1 MNEQIL
7 QIDGCALHVRRAGE
21 GEATLYL
28 HGAHGAG
35 KWGTLYESL
44 SKHAALH
51 VPDHPGFGRSQPR
64 GPVDEVS
71 DLAYFYLDY
80 IESQGLRNVHVI
92 GECIGG
98 WTALEMAVRSPA
110 SIARLTLVNSA
121 GIHVQ
126 DVPKG
131 DFFIAKTERLPDI
144 LFADPARGRTLLA
157 EDQAGVDPAI
167 FHANRVMAAR
177 LSWHPRLFD
186 PKLERWLMRIKAPTT
201 VIWGEQNKVF
211 PLAYAHALVQK
222 ISKAS
227 VTVLKNC
234 GHLAHLEQPAALAD
248 AIVSARRSA

>member
-1 MNEQIL
+1 VNEQIL

-35 KWGTLYESL
+35 KWGTLFETL
-44 SKHAALH
+44 SRRAALH

-64 GPVDEVS
+64 GPVDEIA
-71 DLAYFYLDY
+71 DLAYVYLDY
-80 IESQGLRNVHVI
+80 IESQRLKNVHVI

-98 WTALEMAVRSPA
+98 WTALEMAVRSPG
-110 SIARLTLVNSA
+110 SIGRLTLINSA
-121 GIHVQ
+121 GIHVDGVQ
-126 DVPKG
+126 KG
-131 DFFIAKTERLPDI
+131 DFFIAKTERLPEI

-157 EDQAGVDPAI
+157 EEQAGVDPAI

-186 PKLERWLMRIKAPTT
+186 PKLDRWLKRIEAPTAL
-201 VIWGEQNKVF
+201 IWGDSNKVF
-211 PLAYAHALVQK
+211 PLAYAQALAQK
-222 ISKAS
+222 IPKAN

-234 GHLAHLEQPAALAD
+234 GHLAHLEQPAALAE
-248 AIVSARRSA
+248 AIVSSRRSA

>member
-21 GEATLYL
+21 GEAALYL

-44 SKHAALH
+44 SRHAALH

-64 GPVDEVS
+64 GPVDEIS

-80 IESQGLRNVHVI
+80 LESQGLKDVHLI

-98 WTALEMAVRSPA
+98 WAALEMAVRSPA

-121 GIHVQ
+121 GIHVA

-186 PKLERWLMRIKAPTT
+186 PRLERWLKRIKAPTT

-211 PLAYAHALVQK
+211 PLAYAKAFTEK
-222 ISKAS
+222 ISNSKM
-227 VTVLKNC
+227 VVLKNC

-248 AIVSARRSA
+248 AIVSSRRSA

>member
-1 MNEQIL
+1 MNEQVL
-7 QIDGCALHVRRAGE
+7 QVDGCALHVRRAGE
-21 GEATLYL
+21 GEAMLYL

-35 KWGTLYESL
+35 KWGTLYETL
-44 SKHAALH
+44 ATHAALH

-64 GPVDEVS
+64 GAVDEIG
-71 DLAYFYLDY
+71 DLAYVYLDY
-80 IESQGLRNVHVI
+80 IESQGLKNVHVV

-98 WTALEMAVRSPA
+98 WAALEMAVRSPA

-121 GIHVQ
+121 GVHVPE
-126 DVPKG
+126 VPKG
-131 DFFIAKTERLPDI
+131 DFFIAKTERLPEL
-144 LFADPARGRTLLA
+144 LFADATRGRALLA

-186 PKLERWLMRIKAPTT
+186 PKLERWLKRIKAPTT

-211 PLAYAHALVQK
+211 PLPYASAFAQK
-222 ISKAS
+222 IANSRT
-227 VTVLKNC
+227 VVLKSC

-248 AIVSARRSA
+248 AIVSSRRSA

>member
-35 KWGTLYESL
+35 KWGTLYETL
-44 SKHAALH
+44 SRHAALH

-64 GPVDEVS
+64 GPVDEIP

-80 IESQGLRNVHVI
+80 IESQGLKNVHLI

-98 WTALEMAVRSPA
+98 WTALEMAVRSPS

-121 GIHVQ
+121 GIHVK

-131 DFFIAKTERLPDI
+131 DFFIAKTERLPEI

-186 PKLERWLMRIKAPTT
+186 PKLERWLKRIKAPIT

-211 PLAYAHALVQK
+211 PPAYAQAFAQK
-222 ISKAS
+222 IPNTTTKL
-227 VTVLKNC
+227 LKNC

-248 AIVSARRSA
+248 AIVSSRRSA